1 MVFGRAGA
9 APVEDP
15 RPRAFLVLV
24 VLLLSMRA
32 LILNVVLAAALLVA
46 LLLPQAAQAQQRQLP
61 ARSVVLEPAT
71 PDADARRFSSRNRFS
86 PGLRETPARRARLDT
101 SVAAGRRVEDRWW
114 AMDKAKHTGASVLL
128 VLGGQYVFEH
138 KASLER
144 DPALALSLAS
154 GAAVG
159 VAKEWY
165 DRWLGPTRYFSVK
178 DLVADALGLLLGAG
192 VVLL

>member
-1 MVFGRAGA
+1 
-9 APVEDP
+9 
-15 RPRAFLVLV
+15 
-24 VLLLSMRA
+24 MRA
-32 LILNVVLAAALLVA
+32 LIPNVVLAAALLVALLVA
-46 LLLPQAAQAQQRQLP
+46 LLLPQAAQAQQRQPP

-71 PDADARRFSSRNRFS
+71 PDAGARRFS

-165 DRWLGPTRYFSVK
+165 DRWLGPTRYFSAN

>member
-1 MVFGRAGA
+1 MRVA
-9 APVEDP
+9 A
-15 RPRAFLVLV
+15 L
-24 VLLLSMRA
+24 MK
-32 LILNVVLAAALLVA
+32 AALLTVVCGA
-46 LLLPQAAQAQQRQLP
+46 GPAPGAHAQERGAW
-61 ARSVVLEPAT
+61 RSVVLEPAT
-71 PDADARRFSSRNRFS
+71 PDAGARRFSSRNRFS

-101 SVAAGRRVEDRWW
+101 SVAAGRRVEDRWR